1 MTNELTI
8 TISST
13 DGRAVVGGSAD
24 TPPSPRPLGEV
35 GTSPDPAA
43 FGAQS
48 SSHPPG
54 PMPLDQ
60 LLAEY
65 TEQDSSTPAPSQL
78 PAQASSGD
86 GEAPSPLPLEEL
98 AADEQ
103 APGRDE
109 P

>member
-13 DGRAVVGGSAD
+13 DGRAVVGGNAD
-24 TPPSPRPLGEV
+24 TPPSPLPWDEV

-43 FGAQS
+43 LGAQS
-48 SSHPPG
+48 SGHPPV

-65 TEQDSSTPAPSQL
+65 SEQDSSAPAPSQL

-98 AADEQ
+98 PSDEPV
-103 APGRDE
+103 PGRDE

>member
-1 MTNELTI
+1 MTSELTI

-13 DGRAVVGGSAD
+13 DNGAVVGGGAD
-24 TPPSPRPLGEV
+24 TPPSPRPLDEV

-43 FGAQS
+43 LGARS
-48 SSHPPG
+48 PGHPPV
-54 PMPLDQ
+54 PLPLDQ

-65 TEQDSSTPAPSQL
+65 SKQDSSTPSPSQL
-78 PAQASSGD
+78 PAHASGD

-103 APGRDE
+103 VPGRDE

>member
-24 TPPSPRPLGEV
+24 SPPSPLPLDEV

-43 FGAQS
+43 LGPQS
-48 SSHPPG
+48 SSHPPV

-65 TEQDSSTPAPSQL
+65 SEQDSSAPAPSQL
-78 PAQASSGD
+78 PAQVSSGD
-86 GEAPSPLPLEEL
+86 GETPSPLPLDQL
-98 AADEQ
+98 AGDEQ
-103 APGRDE
+103 VPGRDE